1 MEYSLIH
8 LLHKNI
14 KTSLELKKFCE
25 VFCKDMP
32 NINFPTMGGIW
43 FWNNIYTVEGWR
55 VQQHTITKH
64 YRVLDDEDIRRAW
77 GLSAEDMI
85 SNLKKFKLGFRE

>member
-14 KTSLELKKFCE
+14 KTSLELKEFCE

-64 YRVLDDEDIRRAW
+64 CRVLDDEDKIIAG
-77 GLSAEDMI
+77 GLSVEDI
-85 SNLKKFKLGFRE
+85 YDK